1 MGVEGRC
8 PNCGKEG
15 PVGHPCAEGVC
26 RRREYHH
33 IPEEYYSKVEQALP
47 EPAEPMIGRMVGDYV
62 VVDLLGT
69 GGFGKVYLALQ
80 MPILMNA
87 ALKLMERG
95 KRNPEA
101 MQDLGR
107 KFEREAS
114 ALARLNHPNIVGLL
128 KYGFQG
134 VQPYMVMEFV
144 EGGTTLKD
152 EIHNLVVAEKG
163 MEHGTVRHI
172 LNQILNALEASHSI
186 NIIHRDIKPENIM
199 LQEVSG
205 DPYFVKVLDFGL
217 AKFTEE
223 RDHTSIMIG
232 TPVYMAPEQVFRRDI
247 GPWTDLYAVG
257 IVLYELVTGKR
268 AYSVAT
274 QRRLR
279 DVKLDAGLEG
289 GLDAGLDM
297 PLMDLDRP
305 EFVQEVDDP
314 GVSQSPT
321 PAEAEH
327 HPFAGRTTQEIL
339 WLKIDPAY
347 DPVQRLD
354 GLGASE
360 LVKAF
365 FRKALA
371 RNPEERFRSVG
382 EFRTG
387 MEGLFEELS
396 KEEGNP
402 LAADLKGL
410 LDTTQ
415 RQAIEVMQSRLDKEK
430 RELEAERRRLEAD
443 KRGHSKEL
451 ERGLVQESRYSSA
464 KQNWVVPAVYIFGS
478 LVVMLILYMAL
489 RSAEEKIA
497 ALTGR
502 SVNTTE
508 ESRVETPD
516 ETRSVILDASGSEP
530 GRPVEQNGEVV
541 VSGRTG
547 HSPDISADDAADP

>member
-1 MGVEGRC
+1 
-8 PNCGKEG
+8 
-15 PVGHPCAEGVC
+15 
-26 RRREYHH
+26 
-33 IPEEYYSKVEQALP
+33 
-47 EPAEPMIGRMVGDYV
+47 
-62 VVDLLGT
+62 
-69 GGFGKVYLALQ
+69 
-80 MPILMNA
+80 MNA

-95 KRNPEA
+95 KGNPEA

-128 KYGFQG
+128 KYGFHG

-144 EGGTTLKD
+144 DGGTTLKD
-152 EIHNLVVAEKG
+152 EIQNLVAAEKG

-172 LNQILNALEASHSI
+172 VNQILNALEASHSFHI
-186 NIIHRDIKPENIM
+186 VHRDIKPENIM

-247 GPWTDLYAVG
+247 GPWTDLYALGV
-257 IVLYELVTGKR
+257 VLYELVTGKR

-279 DVKLDAGLEG
+279 DDRLDV

-314 GVSQSPT
+314 AISQPPT
-321 PAEAEH
+321 FTEAEH
-327 HPFAGRTTQEIL
+327 HPFVGRTTQEIL
-339 WLKIDPAY
+339 WLKVDPTY
-347 DPVQRLD
+347 DPVQRLE
-354 GLGASE
+354 GLGLSE
-360 LVKAF
+360 IVKAF
-365 FRKALA
+365 FQKALA
-371 RNPEERFRSVG
+371 RNTEERFRSAG

-387 MEGLFEELS
+387 MEGLFQELA
-396 KEEGNP
+396 KEEENP

-430 RELEAERRRLEAD
+430 RELEAERRRLQAD
-443 KRGHSKEL
+443 KR
-451 ERGLVQESRYSSA
+451 V
-464 KQNWVVPAVYIFGS
+464 
-478 LVVMLILYMAL
+478 LYATL
-489 RSAEEKIA
+489 RSAEDKIT

-508 ESRVETPD
+508 ESRVETP
-516 ETRSVILDASGSEP
+516 EVEKSGDVGST
-530 GRPVEQNGEVV
+530 
-541 VSGRTG
+541 GRTG
-547 HSPDISADDAADP
+547 HPTDISADDAVDP